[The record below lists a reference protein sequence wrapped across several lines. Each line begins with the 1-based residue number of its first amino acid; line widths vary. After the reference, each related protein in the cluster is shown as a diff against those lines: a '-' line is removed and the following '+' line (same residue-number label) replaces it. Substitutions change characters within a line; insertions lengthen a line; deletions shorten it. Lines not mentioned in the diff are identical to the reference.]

1 MEHVA
6 IDLGGRESQICVRTA
21 DGKIIEERRCQT
33 TRLGDYLKARPKSR
47 VVMETCAESFAV
59 AAEAQA
65 AGHEVRVV
73 PATLSR
79 ALGVGARR
87 LKTDRRDADAL
98 SQASCRID
106 LPSVHIRSA
115 AARDRKTLCGMRD
128 ALVRSRTKLVNTVR
142 GWLRMQLFRVKSGGV
157 ETFADRVRELTLA
170 RPEGMPVYVERQLKV
185 IETLTRE
192 IDAATKEIEEDAE
205 QDEVCQRLMT
215 VPGVGPIVAVRFV
228 ATLDV
233 PDRFPDAHR
242 VESYLGLVPSEMSS
256 SGRQRRGSI
265 TKAGSGAMRWLLVQ
279 AGWSLWRTRPGEP
292 MVQWAHRIAERRGRW
307 VAIVALA
314 RKLAGIM
321 FAMWRDGTAYAPQLA
336 ARKDQSTDG

>member
-6 IDLGGRESQICVRTA
+6 IDLGGRESQICIRNA
-21 DGKIIEERRCQT
+21 EGKIIEERRCQT
-33 TRLGDYLKARPKSR
+33 TRLGDYLKARPRSR
-47 VVMETCAESFAV
+47 VIMETCAESFAV
-59 AAEAQA
+59 AAAARA

-79 ALGVGARR
+79 TLGVGARR
-87 LKTDRRDADAL
+87 LKTDRRDAQAL

-115 AARDRKTLCGMRD
+115 AACDRKTRSGMRD

-142 GWLRMQLFRVKSGGV
+142 GWLRMQLIRVKSGNV
-157 ETFADRVRELTLA
+157 ETFAARVRDAMLA
-170 RPEGMPVYVERQLKV
+170 RPEGMPICVERQLKV
-185 IETLTRE
+185 IETLTTE
-192 IDAATKEIEEDAE
+192 IEAATEEIEEQAE
-205 QDEVCQRLMT
+205 RDEVCLRLMT
-215 VPGVGPIVAVRFV
+215 VPGVGAIVADRYV

-233 PDRFPDAHR
+233 PDRFSDAHR
-242 VESYLGLVPSEMSS
+242 VESYIGLVPSEMSS

-279 AGWSLWRTRPGEP
+279 AAWSLWRVRPHEP
-292 MVQWAHRIAERRGRW
+292 LVQWARLIAERRGRW
-307 VAIVALA
+307 IAIVALA

-321 FAMWRDGTAYAPQLA
+321 FAIWRDGTTYSPARSARAPE
-336 ARKDQSTDG
+336 TTEG